1 MGAVEV
7 FREAGRFAGFVV
19 TVDSGAAFDSGN
31 FAWFTERYDVFTY
44 LDRIVVHEG
53 ARRLGLAGRVY
64 DEVEA
69 RTALVALLLTLEVNV
84 DPPNDV
90 SLAFHAGRGFEQV
103 GERVIDDHTVGML
116 VERLTKG
123 GQPSG
128 SSIPWSSTRPA
139 SRARWWDPSPSTWSS
154 TVSWAT
160 RLPTAYSAVIAMPP
174 WSWIAS
180 WPTWRAPLL
189 LVARPGTPRR

>member
-1 MGAVEV
+1 MSQLLEPLGPADPDEVLALNQRHQHLTAPMDRDRLRHLESVGAVEV

-44 LDRIVVHEG
+44 LDRIVVHED

-69 RTALVALLLTLEVNV
+69 RTALRAPLLTLEVNV

-90 SLAFHAGRGFEQV
+90 SLAFHARRGFEQV
-103 GERVIDDHTVGML
+103 GEREIDDHTVGML
-116 VERLTKG
+116 VKRLT
-123 GQPSG
+123 
-128 SSIPWSSTRPA
+128 
-139 SRARWWDPSPSTWSS
+139 
-154 TVSWAT
+154 
-160 RLPTAYSAVIAMPP
+160 
-174 WSWIAS
+174 
-180 WPTWRAPLL
+180 
-189 LVARPGTPRR
+189 